1 MDRDADAVLRRK
13 KAGSKL
19 DRLAMR
25 GPARV
30 LIRHFLN
37 VPRSQRQEYYL
48 IYGKAKY
55 GPGEIEHLARKYG
68 IGDQ

>member
-1 MDRDADAVLRRK
+1 
-13 KAGSKL
+13 
-19 DRLAMR
+19 MR

-55 GPGEIEHLARKYG
+55 GPGEIEHLAREYG
-68 IGDQ
+68 IGDR

>member
-1 MDRDADAVLRRK
+1 MDRDAEAVLRRI

-30 LIRHFLN
+30 LIHHFLK

-55 GPGEIEHLARKYG
+55 GPGEIEHLARVYG